1 MTTEEQN
8 ATNEIVENQVP
19 EAVAPESNELQT
31 NLVEEKSPTVVDE
44 DETTE
49 IEEVDYEGLNK
60 EELLDALKTLR
71 RESDISKA
79 SKGIREIR
87 KAYDAIFNEERNE
100 ALARFLADDGK
111 KDDFEYRLDAVS
123 KDFEELYKAYSKEI
137 RRYFQEKESQQE
149 GNLHQ
154 KKKLLDELREI
165 VDGEENEQ
173 SFPKVRDLQ
182 TKWKETGS
190 VPHREARELHA
201 NYGALL
207 DRFYNNRS
215 IFFELKELDRKK
227 NFDAKDKLILEAGE
241 LMNFEPVSAALKRL
255 NELHEEY
262 RNIGPVPRNV
272 QEEQWQRFKKVSDA
286 LYEKRAAVA
295 EEFKAELEKNFEAKS
310 VLVEKVEALKDFS
323 SDRITEWREKT
334 DELKKLQDEWKS
346 IGPLPKDRNKG
357 LTRSFWNAG
366 KEFFTNKSEFF
377 KVIDSERDANM
388 AKKVALCEEVEAMK
402 ESEDFRETTEKIKK
416 LQERWKDVGPVS
428 RKESDKI
435 YARFRAACDHFFN
448 RRRDDFKET
457 EKEYKDNYKRKKE
470 ICDKIDALEGK
481 DLEQFKQLL
490 SEFDA
495 AGFVPRDKKK
505 TVSDRFTEATNGFF
519 EKSDLEGDE
528 VVKLKLDVELGTLKG
543 HPNAETIIHK
553 KKSRIRGQINEIEN
567 DAATISR
574 NMEFFARSSSANQIK
589 ADAEKSIAD
598 LQSKVSE
605 LKAQLKLLNAF
616 KA

>member
-137 RRYFQEKESQQE
+137 RSYFQEKESQQE

-182 TKWKETGS
+182 TKWKETGP

-505 TVSDRFTEATNGFF
+505 TVLDRFTEATNGFF

-616 KA
+616 KD

>member
-1 MTTEEQN
+1 MTTEGQN
-8 ATNEIVENQVP
+8 TTNEVVENQVP
-19 EAVAPESNELQT
+19 DTAAPISSDSQENQS
-31 NLVEEKSPTVVDE
+31 VENTAKDE
-44 DETTE
+44 GETE
-49 IEEVDYEGLNK
+49 IEEVDYEGLSK

-71 RESDISKA
+71 RESDISRA
-79 SKGIREIR
+79 TKGIREIR
-87 KAYDAIFNEERNE
+87 KAYDAIFNEERKA
-100 ALARFLADDGK
+100 ALDRFIADDGK

-123 KDFEELYKAYSKEI
+123 KDFEELHKAYSKEI
-137 RRYFQEKESQQE
+137 RSYFQEKESQQE

-154 KKKLLDELREI
+154 KKKLLDELRSI

-173 SFPKVRDLQ
+173 SFPKVRDIQ
-182 TKWKETGS
+182 TKWKETGP

-227 NFDAKDKLILEAGE
+227 NFDAKDLLIVEAVG
-241 LMNFEPVSAALKRL
+241 LMSFEPVSAALKRL

-262 RNIGPVPRNV
+262 RNIGPVPRDD
-272 QEEQWQRFKKVSDA
+272 QEEQWQRFKKASDA

-310 VLVEKVEALKDFS
+310 ILVDKVEALKDFS
-323 SDRITEWREKT
+323 GDRITEWREKS

-366 KEFFTNKSEFF
+366 KVFFTNKSEFF

-402 ESEDFRETTEKIKK
+402 ENEDFRETTEKIKK

-457 EKEYKDNYKRKKE
+457 EKEYKDNYKTKKE
-470 ICDKIDALEGK
+470 ICDKIEALDGTE
-481 DLEQFKQLL
+481 LEQFKQLL
-490 SEFDA
+490 ADFDG

-505 TVSDRFTEATNGFF
+505 VVSDRFTEATNAFF
-519 EKSDLEGDE
+519 EKSELSGDE

-574 NMEFFARSSSANQIK
+574 NMEFFARSSSASQIK
-589 ADAEKSIAD
+589 AEAEKSIAE
-598 LQSKVSE
+598 LQSKVVD

-616 KA
+616 KG